1 MHWDPDKRVEFDLEG
16 GHSSS
21 HMVADCSNN

>member
-1 MHWDPDKRVEFDLEG
+1 MHLDTDKRVAFDLEG
-16 GHSSS
+16 GHSSG